1 MYFADTTESCLRDG
15 RIVTICHY
23 EWLAPKNGKTIL
35 RLRYIPA
42 ENAKSDVVVYGVKGL
57 CKPIA

>member
-1 MYFADTTESCLRDG
+1 MSKVCE
-15 RIVTICHY
+15 ICGKKPLY
-23 EWLAPKNGKTIL
+23 GKTIV

-57 CKPIA
+57 NR

>member
-1 MYFADTTESCLRDG
+1 MYFADTTESRLRDG
-15 RIVTICHY
+15 RVVIICHY
-23 EWLAPKNGKTIL
+23 EWLAPNNGKTIL

-57 CKPIA
+57 NR